1 MNELIEHIRAAVAQG
16 ATMEQKAIG
25 AQACR
30 TILTALEAEPGKPI
44 ALSGVPA
51 PHPLS
56 RLSFDQVLD
65 LLITRLSAVV
75 TAREPQQTRPSAAM
89 PSGLRVPTTAAPNAA
104 GAVGATQR
112 KR

>member
-16 ATMEQKAIG
+16 ATAQQKAVG

-44 ALSGVPA
+44 AMPGVPA

-56 RLSFDQVLD
+56 KLSLDQVLD
-65 LLITRLSAVV
+65 LLIARLSSVAQARDSQNTLAVP
-75 TAREPQQTRPSAAM
+75 R
-89 PSGLRVPTTAAPNAA
+89 GLRVPKAPDQAPRA
-104 GAVGATQR
+104 RPASAHDGR